1 MHRYAAGLVLTFLL
15 VHSSAAAQERGK
27 VGVTM
32 GFPASVGLLWHAA
45 ENVAV
50 RPEVSFAWHSSEL
63 GLSETDSQ
71 SFTTGI
77 SAIFYMKRWD
87 DLAVYVSP
95 RYSFGRSTLDA
106 RGFIGE
112 RESSTSTHF
121 FSGSFGAQYWLGQ
134 RFSAFGE
141 LGLAYQRGSSE
152 TDLELPIDTD
162 NSSTSF
168 GTRSSVGIVFY
179 F

>member
-1 MHRYAAGLVLTFLL
+1 MHRYAAGFVLTFLL
-15 VHSSAAAQERGK
+15 VHTPAAAQERGK

-32 GFPASVGLLWHAA
+32 GFPASVGLLWHAT

-50 RPEVSFAWHSSEL
+50 RPEVSFAWHSSEF
-63 GLSETDSQ
+63 GVSETDSQ
-71 SFTTGI
+71 SFTTGV

-87 DLAVYVSP
+87 NLASYLSP
-95 RYSFGRSTLDA
+95 RYSFGRSSLEA
-106 RGFIGE
+106 RGLIGE
-112 RESSTSTHF
+112 RESSSSTHL
-121 FSGSFGAQYWLGQ
+121 FSGSFGAQYWLGE

-141 LGLAYQRGSSE
+141 LGLGYQRGSSE
-152 TDLELPIDTD
+152 TDVDLPIDTD
-162 NSSTSF
+162 NSSTTF